1 MKNIYNRKNLLK
13 PHLLIILFFFSLVN
27 INAQVKKDSSSN
39 EVGVG
44 GVNWFVFPFAF
55 YTPET
60 DYAFGAG
67 GNVNFRIDSLS
78 DPTSITGSGYYTV
91 NKQYNLGASADIY
104 TNQNKTLLNLS
115 FNYSNVFDYFYG
127 IGPTSPDIPNDE
139 YLQKNISFDVKYQIR
154 VFDER
159 FKIGGEFSYRNM
171 TVLNNEGNPYL
182 LSNSVE
188 GSEGGITSG
197 LGILTSWD
205 SRDNI
210 FYPST
215 GGYYQFNIIFYSQDF
230 GSDFDFNQYIMD
242 FRRFIELTKN
252 QVIALQLY
260 YAFDKAFPPFYSL
273 PLLGGSTNMRGYIEG
288 RYRDNQY
295 YNLQAEY
302 RVAELVWRFGVVIFG
317 GIGDV
322 APELGKF
329 AIATVKP
336 TYGFGIRLRIEE
348 LEKLDLKM
356 DIGWGQNTS
365 GVYFG
370 INQAF

>member
-1 MKNIYNRKNLLK
+1 MKIIYNRKNLLK

-27 INAQVKKDSSSN
+27 INAQVRKDSSSN
-39 EVGVG
+39 KVGVG

-67 GNVNFRIDSLS
+67 GNVNFRVDSLS

-104 TNQNKTLLNLS
+104 TNHNKTLFNLS

-127 IGPTSPDIPNDE
+127 IGPSSPDISNDE
-139 YLQKNISFDVKYQIR
+139 YLQKNILFDVKYQR
-154 VFDER
+154 QVFDKR

-171 TVLNNEGNPYL
+171 TVLDNEGNPFL
-182 LSNSVE
+182 LTNSVE
-188 GSEGGITSG
+188 GSDGGITSG

-205 SRDNI
+205 SRDNN

-215 GGYYQFNIIFYSQDF
+215 GGYYQFNIIFYSQAF

-242 FRRFIELTKN
+242 FRRFIGLTKN

-260 YAFDKAFPPFYSL
+260 YTFDTAFPPFYSL
-273 PLLGGSTNMRGYIEG
+273 PLLGGSTNMRGYIQG

-302 RVAELVWRFGVVIFG
+302 RVAELVWRFGIVIFG

-329 AIATVKP
+329 TIATVKP
-336 TYGFGIRLRIEE
+336 TYGFGIRSTDRGSRE
-348 LEKLDLKM
+348 
-356 DIGWGQNTS
+356 T
-365 GVYFG
+365 
-370 INQAF
+370 